1 MQISNESVVTM
12 HYLVSTSDGTEL
24 DSSFDGEP
32 LVFIHGTGHLIS
44 GLENA
49 LVGKVA
55 GDKFS
60 VDVAAADA
68 YGERHDQLVQAV
80 PKSMFEGMDVEVG
93 LQFRATSEAG
103 EQSVVVVEV
112 NDEQVVVDGNH
123 PLAGHDLSFDV
134 EIVAVRAATADEI
147 DHGHVHGTGGCN
159 H

>member
-1 MQISNESVVTM
+1 MQIQNDAVVTM

-32 LVFIHGTGHLIS
+32 LVFIHGTGHLIP
-44 GLENA
+44 GLETA
-49 LVGKVA
+49 LVGKAA

-68 YGERHDQLVQAV
+68 YGERHEQLIQAV
-80 PKSMFEGMDVEVG
+80 PKTMFEGMEVEVG

-103 EQSVVVVEV
+103 EQSVVVVDVSE
-112 NDEQVVVDGNH
+112 DQVVVDGNH
-123 PLAGHDLSFDV
+123 PLAGQDLSFDV
-134 EIVAVRAATADEI
+134 EVVAVREATADEL
-147 DHGHVHGTGGCN
+147 DHGHVHGEGGCN